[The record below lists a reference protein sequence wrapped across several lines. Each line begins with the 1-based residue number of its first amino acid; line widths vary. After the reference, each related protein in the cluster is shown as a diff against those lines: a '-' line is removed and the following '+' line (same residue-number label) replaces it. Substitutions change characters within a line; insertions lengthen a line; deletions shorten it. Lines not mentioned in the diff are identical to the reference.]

1 MIEQLKKIIMKR
13 DILVS
18 VCMSTYN
25 HEEYIEEALN
35 SVLEQECDFEYEII
49 LSNDQSSDNTH
60 AVITKYIENHPKGNK
75 VRYYNQPKNL
85 GINNN
90 LIFTLEQTKGK
101 YIALLEGDDYWT
113 DSKKLQK
120 QFDFLE
126 KNTEYSICTAAL
138 KSIIPKEGLVLRTYE
153 DHIEGVAYDLND
165 IRKIRPNYLNM
176 FFRKDAL
183 DVNMLKNFKYSGDN
197 AIFIMCLAEGKG
209 YFMNQI
215 MGFRRTHANGL
226 WSSMSE
232 KDRIKMGSDQ
242 YIGLLQYPKLR
253 KYIRPILFVIYLDLF
268 VIENESKYL
277 KDALKL
283 IKYPK
288 EFFYFLKVVI
298 FHSLNLQDS
307 KRC

>member
-1 MIEQLKKIIMKR
+1 MEKN
-13 DILVS
+13 ILIS

-35 SVLEQECDFEYEII
+35 SVLEQECNFEFEII
-49 LSNDQSSDNTH
+49 LSNDKSSDNTH

-183 DVNMLKNFKYSGDN
+183 DIGKLKSFEYSGDN
-197 AIFIMCLAEGKG
+197 VIFIMCLSKGKG
-209 YFMNQI
+209 YFINEVF
-215 MGFRRTHANGL
+215 GFRRTHTEGL
-226 WSSMSE
+226 WTSMSE
-232 KDRIKMGSDQ
+232 KGRIKMGISQ
-242 YIGLLQYPKLR
+242 YIGLYKYPEFR
-253 KYIRPILFVIYLDLF
+253 KQVRPILFNAYLDLL
-268 VIENESKYL
+268 VLENEKKYMY
-277 KDALKL
+277 KSLKL
-283 IKYPK
+283 IRLPK
-288 EFFYFLKVVI
+288 EILYFLKVVI
-298 FHSLNLQDS
+298 SNF
-307 KRC
+307 